1 MKPAIKQV
9 IDSLPEVQQSNIELP
24 HVMKVVELIGIHD
37 GKVVARM
44 VVHPHPCQPGV
55 PVKTEEHSLVAVKI
69 IPMVEIIPELK
80 FILAAQNQPQE

>member
-1 MKPAIKQV
+1 MV
-9 IDSLPEVQQSNIELP
+9 ELP

-55 PVKTEEHSLVAVKI
+55 PVKT
-69 IPMVEIIPELK
+69 
-80 FILAAQNQPQE
+80 AQICQNKL